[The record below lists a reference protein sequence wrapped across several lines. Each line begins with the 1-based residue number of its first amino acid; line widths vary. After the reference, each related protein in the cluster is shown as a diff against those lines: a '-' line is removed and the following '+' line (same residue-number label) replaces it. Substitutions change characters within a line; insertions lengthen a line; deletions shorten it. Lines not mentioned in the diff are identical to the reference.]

1 MKIFKEHD
9 TVTALAKYLNVYID
23 DIYIKGYEQIE
34 TCNRLGAI
42 VKFKDREFL
51 ISGFT
56 TVNSDSSLD
65 ENYLTITE
73 VTL

>member
-9 TVTALAKYLNVYID
+9 TVTALAKYLHVYID

-34 TCNRLGAI
+34 TCSGDAI
-42 VKFKDREFL
+42 VVFRDREFL
-51 ISGFT
+51 IGGFT